1 MMPCPTPA
9 ALITRSKT
17 VPSTS
22 ARAPQPCSAGSCSTY
37 CAGSGRAPPGD
48 KVRKLLGTKSWLEG
62 LDLDA
67 VQQGASLTLTP
78 EQLAEARRLKA
89 RWDEIT
95 PANVRLGLR
104 QKGVDMRIGLDIA
117 SITLKRQADIILLV
131 AGDSDFVPAAKLA
144 RREGVEFILDPLWQ
158 AINADLFEHI
168 DGLQSGLRKP
178 KSKAAVAAIE
188 AADAANLP
196 PEPNEPEDD

>member
-1 MMPCPTPA
+1 
-9 ALITRSKT
+9 
-17 VPSTS
+17 
-22 ARAPQPCSAGSCSTY
+22 
-37 CAGSGRAPPGD
+37 
-48 KVRKLLGTKSWLEG
+48 
-62 LDLDA
+62 
-67 VQQGASLTLTP
+67 
-78 EQLAEARRLKA
+78 
-89 RWDEIT
+89 
-95 PANVRLGLR
+95 
-104 QKGVDMRIGLDIA
+104 
-117 SITLKRQADIILLV
+117 V